1 MSDARIKAVIRSENN
16 ENLIAIKIK
25 TSPVNSINRWPASHE
40 IIERTF
46 ITGSTNIY
54 KSRIDS
60 NNNSPL
66 LSHFILFPLQL
77 EINSGEYFPFS
88 ALFFLPPPLN
98 FFSLHESNNLPRS
111 RNKVSNLNRILHV
124 LTLIEDECVAV

>member
-1 MSDARIKAVIRSENN
+1 MPDARIKAVIRLENN

-25 TSPVNSINRWPASHE
+25 TRQGSPVNSINRWPASHE

-54 KSRIDS
+54 KSLIDS
-60 NNNSPL
+60 NNIH
-66 LSHFILFPLQL
+66 LSIIHPYFLILFYFPLQL

-88 ALFFLPPPLN
+88 ALFSPPLN
-98 FFSLHESNNLPRS
+98 FFLSPW
-111 RNKVSNLNRILHV
+111 
-124 LTLIEDECVAV
+124 IE